1 MALPEK
7 LQEIVE
13 DFSFA
18 NNREKVEMLVQYAE
32 TLPDL
37 PDWLESERDK
47 MDPVPECM
55 TPVQVFGEPRDGGLI
70 FHFNIPP
77 MSPTVR
83 GLAAILSEGL
93 NGSTPEVILS
103 VPADFY
109 LQMGLQDALS
119 HQRLN
124 GFSAILAHMKKIAAR
139 ELEKTN

>member
-18 NNREKVEMLVQYAE
+18 NNQEKVEMLVQYSE

-37 PDWLESERDK
+37 PAWLEPERDK
-47 MDPVPECM
+47 MDSVPECM
-55 TPVQVFGEPRDGGLI
+55 TPVHVFGQTEGGCLT
-70 FHFNIPP
+70 FHFDIPP

-93 NGSTPEVILS
+93 NGCTPEQILS

-139 ELEKTN
+139 ELENAK

>member
-37 PDWLESERDK
+37 PAWLEPERDK

-55 TPVQVFGEPRDGGLI
+55 TPVQVFGESRDGGLI

-93 NGSTPEVILS
+93 NGSTPEEILS

-139 ELEKTN
+139 ELENAK